1 MPHSV
6 PLSLTLLVVA
16 LPLAAR
22 GDDLAK
28 EKEKLQGTW
37 SVVNRERN
45 GQPQPRAAFDGMTAT
60 FKGDTVTFKRMGEVT
75 FTYTL
80 DLTKEPWHFD
90 KTGKDD
96 KGKEVTYRGIFKYD
110 VDGFLVLCTNTVPTE
125 KRPKE
130 FKTGREPDLADFK
143 IDVLKRAGP

>member
-1 MPHSV
+1 MRYCVLPCV
-6 PLSLTLLVVA
+6 LLACVF
-16 LPLAAR
+16 LPLTIR
-22 GDDLAK
+22 GDDVAK

-37 SVVNRERN
+37 AVVNQERVGQPVSRN
-45 GQPQPRAAFDGMTAT
+45 GFDGMTAT
-60 FKGDTVTFKRMGEVT
+60 FKGDTVTFKRTAEVT

-110 VDGFLVLCTNTVPTE
+110 VDGFLILCTNTVPTE

-130 FKTGREPDLADFK
+130 FKTGRDPELASFK
-143 IDVLKRAGP
+143 IDVLKRVGP